1 MTPRTYPITA
11 AALFLI
17 LIPLTAWTDILHLKN
32 GNELKVERAWQDSDQ
47 VWFILQ
53 GLKASIPQSKVARIE
68 NRRGVPEKSGDR
80 ENQNPV
86 GIKQSNPQPAEV
98 VLPDQIKHQPAGS
111 VSAAQSQHRPTD
123 KALVLRQDGFNDLKW
138 GVRLSGLKG
147 LEKRPIDSGLDEV
160 IEYVRPADV
169 LKLGDAALTAVIYS
183 FWKDQLYTVA
193 IGTQE
198 PANYIALRDAV
209 FNQFGQGIQI
219 EGAGE
224 RYLWSEGLTEAM
236 LKYDNED
243 QCGLLWMRS
252 TDLDRKLKLTKL
264 SSPTSYLKWMKSRK

>member
-1 MTPRTYPITA
+1 M
-11 AALFLI
+11 I
-17 LIPLTAWTDILHLKN
+17 LMPLTAWTDILHLKN

-53 GLKASIPQSKVARIE
+53 GMKASIPQSKVVRIE
-68 NRRGVPEKSGDR
+68 SRLGGPEKSGAP

-86 GIKQSNPQPAEV
+86 GIKQSNPQPTKD
-98 VLPDQIKHQPAGS
+98 VLPHQIMPQPADS
-111 VSAAQSQHRPTD
+111 VSAALSQHRPPD
-123 KALVLRQDGFNDLKW
+123 KALVLRKDGFNDLKW

-147 LEKRPIDSGLDEV
+147 LEKRPFDSGLDEV

-169 LKLGDAALTAVIYS
+169 LKLEDAALTAVIYC
-183 FWKDQLYTVA
+183 FWKDQLYTVT
-193 IGTQE
+193 IGTQG

-209 FNQFGQGIQI
+209 FNQFGRGIQI

-252 TDLDRKLKLTKL
+252 TDLDRKLKLTAL
-264 SSPTSYLKWMKSRK
+264 SSSTAYLKWMKSRK

>member
-1 MTPRTYPITA
+1 MAPRTYHITA
-11 AALFLI
+11 AVLFFI
-17 LIPLTAWTDILHLKN
+17 LIPLTAWADILHLKN

-53 GLKASIPQSKVARIE
+53 GLKASIPQSKVVRIE
-68 NRRGVPEKSGDR
+68 NGSGVPEKSGAP
-80 ENQNPV
+80 ENQNPA
-86 GIKQSNPQPAEV
+86 GIKQSGPQPAKD
-98 VLPDQIKHQPAGS
+98 VLPDQIKPLAAGS
-111 VSAAQSQHRPTD
+111 VSAAQSQNRSAD

-138 GVRLSGLKG
+138 GVRRSGLKG
-147 LEKRPIDSGLDEV
+147 LEKRLIDSGLDEV
-160 IEYVRPADV
+160 MEYVRPADV
-169 LKLGDAALTAVIYS
+169 LKLGDAALTSVIYS
-183 FWKDQLYTVA
+183 FWKDQLYTVTIWA
-193 IGTQE
+193 QG

-209 FNQFGQGIQI
+209 FNQFGQGSQI

-236 LKYDNED
+236 LKYENED
-243 QCGLLWMRS
+243 QYGLLWMRS